1 MMSSGSGECA
11 TEQEEFPQCEVV
23 SEKTED
29 KPTIPDTHINEFVG
43 EVKNLLKIDC
53 HHLYDTNYRINV
65 WAVYRFADRIVP
77 DYVIEQS
84 YFVSYDNEEIV
95 DKTIHEEKW

>member
-1 MMSSGSGECA
+1 M
-11 TEQEEFPQCEVV
+11 

-29 KPTIPDTHINEFVG
+29 KPTIDKTHLHEFVG

-53 HHLYDTNYRINV
+53 HHLYANNYRINV
-65 WAVYRFADRIVP
+65 WAVYRFPDRIVP

-95 DKTIHEEKW
+95 DNTEIDVIVGLETLPRYFTTTIS